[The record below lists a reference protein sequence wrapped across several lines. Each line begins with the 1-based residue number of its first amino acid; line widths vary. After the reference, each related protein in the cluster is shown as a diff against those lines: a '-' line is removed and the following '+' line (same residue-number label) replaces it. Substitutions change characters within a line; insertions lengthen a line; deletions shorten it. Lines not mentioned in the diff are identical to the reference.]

1 MRTLIFI
8 LRNLFEIVYFYKIIY
23 KVKNLNDNIIYVAE
37 NFINNFSVTVDI
49 Q

>member
-23 KVKNLNDNIIYVAE
+23 KVKNLNYNIIYVAE